1 MRIRTIKPEWL
12 EDERLSNASAEARVL
27 SIALI
32 LLSDDFGRGRGAN
45 AFLGTRAFPNDPT
58 LCADALAELVE
69 IGFVRLYVVRDQ
81 RYFSVVN
88 WSKHQRVDKPGK
100 SQIPAPQD
108 EEDAVPVDTDFT
120 YFIVEEGKAVK
131 IGRSWSP
138 EGRLKRL
145 QESTRRKLTL
155 VGVIPGGWQEREMHR
170 RFAEYQIGKREW
182 FHLRG
187 DLSDFLRDEFGFEPD
202 SDANDSRTI
211 RERAA
216 NSSEVSRS
224 QPTPDLGPRTYGPM
238 DPDREGNA
246 GEPAKAPTPPE
257 PIRRRDVHDYHG
269 AQATAA
275 QVALGAALQAA
286 GGTPRP
292 RGGFPQQTAWAQVAC
307 DAHEL
312 AESLGRPVAEVL
324 ALSATGFVATRGIQA
339 QATWWAED
347 FGRYYEAGRKG
358 APRKAGSMTPL
369 PKIEDYKPTTD
380 EELDAMF
387 GPEVSA

>member
-12 EDERLSNASAEARVL
+12 DDERTACASPEARVM
-27 SIALI
+27 SVALI
-32 LLSDDFGRGRGAN
+32 LMADDHGRGRASVAMLGGRIFPGSAN
-45 AFLGTRAFPNDPT
+45 PRE
-58 LCADALAELVE
+58 DAAKAREELVSA
-69 IGFVRLYVVRDQ
+69 RYVLVYEVDGQEYYQIR
-81 RYFSVVN
+81 N
-88 WSKHQRVDKPGK
+88 WAKHQRVDRPSASQLPPPPSDQEQKPLCCEPTAN
-100 SQIPAPQD
+100 IR
-108 EEDAVPVDTDFT
+108 EDAPNPRVVLATDLDLDR
-120 YFIVEEGKAVK
+120 G
-131 IGRSWSP
+131 
-138 EGRLKRL
+138 
-145 QESTRRKLTL
+145 
-155 VGVIPGGWQEREMHR
+155 PGGDH
-170 RFAEYQIGKREW
+170 G
-182 FHLRG
+182 G
-187 DLSDFLRDEFGFEPD
+187 
-202 SDANDSRTI
+202 
-211 RERAA
+211 
-216 NSSEVSRS
+216 
-224 QPTPDLGPRTYGPM
+224 
-238 DPDREGNA
+238 EGNA
-246 GEPAKAPTPPE
+246 GEPATPAPSKPT
-257 PIRRRDVHDYHG
+257 RRRDVHDYHG

-369 PKIEDYKPTTD
+369 PKLEDYKPTTD

>member
-1 MRIRTIKPEWL
+1 M
-12 EDERLSNASAEARVL
+12 
-27 SIALI
+27 
-32 LLSDDFGRGRGAN
+32 
-45 AFLGTRAFPNDPT
+45 
-58 LCADALAELVE
+58 
-69 IGFVRLYVVRDQ
+69 
-81 RYFSVVN
+81 
-88 WSKHQRVDKPGK
+88 DKPGK
-100 SQIPAPQD
+100 PHVPPPETTCIPAIENPP
-108 EEDAVPVDTDFT
+108 ETPENFRETLATDLRT
-120 YFIVEEGKAVK
+120 EGPK
-131 IGRSWSP
+131 
-138 EGRLKRL
+138 
-145 QESTRRKLTL
+145 
-155 VGVIPGGWQEREMHR
+155 
-170 RFAEYQIGKREW
+170 
-182 FHLRG
+182 
-187 DLSDFLRDEFGFEPD
+187 
-202 SDANDSRTI
+202 
-211 RERAA
+211 
-216 NSSEVSRS
+216 
-224 QPTPDLGPRTYGPM
+224 

-246 GEPAKAPTPPE
+246 GDLATPAPPE
-257 PIRRRDVHDYHG
+257 AIRRRDVHDYHG

-369 PKIEDYKPTTD
+369 PKLEDYKPTTD

>member
-1 MRIRTIKPEWL
+1 MKPGRLWHPLDVEFWDDPDTLAVGELGAVLFLRLIAYAKKHATNGYVPMSYVKRIGGRRWQAKMEPIVCQGWATLTDETAPDGCHVVAALSDICGSKWCHVVAFL
-12 EDERLSNASAEARVL
+12 AWNDSNEDVEQRREIAREKKRKQRAASADV
-27 SIALI
+27 
-32 LLSDDFGRGRGAN
+32 
-45 AFLGTRAFPNDPT
+45 
-58 LCADALAELVE
+58 
-69 IGFVRLYVVRDQ
+69 
-81 RYFSVVN
+81 
-88 WSKHQRVDKPGK
+88 
-100 SQIPAPQD
+100 PQGQTT
-108 EEDAVPVDTDFT
+108 AVPTRR
-120 YFIVEEGKAVK
+120 VEVETETETEPT
-131 IGRSWSP
+131 P
-138 EGRLKRL
+138 EG
-145 QESTRRKLTL
+145 
-155 VGVIPGGWQEREMHR
+155 VGVAQ
-170 RFAEYQIGKREW
+170 
-182 FHLRG
+182 
-187 DLSDFLRDEFGFEPD
+187 
-202 SDANDSRTI
+202 
-211 RERAA
+211 
-216 NSSEVSRS
+216 S
-224 QPTPDLGPRTYGPM
+224 QPTH
-238 DPDREGNA
+238 
-246 GEPAKAPTPPE
+246 APPY

-312 AESLGRPVAEVL
+312 ADSLGRPVAEVL

-369 PKIEDYKPTTD
+369 PKLEDYKPTTD